1 MKKFSF
7 FLLLVS
13 TVFSLTAQTKKNS
26 IGIEEARRVT
36 AFLASDEMKGR
47 AIGSPEL
54 DKAAEFLAK
63 EFEKAGLK
71 PLEGEKDFFQNFDIY
86 EAKNRTKKVV
96 IDGREIPQENIAA
109 FGNTPTKNFSDTDE
123 VEIVYVKKG
132 DNVYRSVYPYLRAE
146 KNALI
151 ILDSSFERIFS
162 RLSQINLPSSNPS
175 EGAVVMVLGDY
186 SPKKFKVDLEND
198 ITKTRLR
205 NVAGMIPG
213 KTKPEEFVIFSA
225 HYDHIGVD
233 NKLQQDSIFNGAND
247 DASGTAAV
255 VLLSKYF
262 KELKNNERSLIFVAF
277 TGEESGGLGSKYFSE
292 KMDPEKVV
300 AMLNIEMIGTDSKW
314 GKNSAYITGFEKSD
328 LGKILQQNLE
338 GSAFNFYPDPYPQ
351 QNLFY
356 RSDNATLAALGVPA
370 HTISTSKMDD
380 EPNYHKPS
388 DEISTLD
395 FENMASIIRGIGQ
408 SAKSIIVG
416 KDTPSRI
423 LKLE

>member
-26 IGIEEARRVT
+26 IGVEEARRVT

-71 PLEGEKDFFQNFDIY
+71 PLEGETDFFQNFDIY

-109 FGNTPTKNFSDTDE
+109 FGYTPTKNFSDTDE

-151 ILDSSFERIFS
+151 ILDSSFGRIFS
-162 RLSQINLPSSNPS
+162 RLSQISLPSSNPS
-175 EGAVVMVLGDY
+175 EGAVVMVLGEY
-186 SPKKFKVDLEND
+186 SPKKFKVNLVND

-205 NVAGMIPG
+205 NVTGMIPG

-262 KELKNNERSLIFVAF
+262 KELKKNERSLIFVAF

-408 SAKSIIVG
+408 SAKSIIAG

-423 LKLE
+423 PKLE